1 MCSSEIAQGGKRL
14 DDEEVIDLGSESMS
28 MSFDDDI
35 EVLEEYAAVSPPVS
49 STSKPTEPIRRRE
62 SLRGRLGINF
72 QRPSSRNIGVN
83 NIPVRR
89 DVGIDDNASAGKID
103 VNNISVK
110 QCRVPSV
117 RHDVDDNGYCSHHPE
132 IQLYR
137 RRTDDSG
144 DWVVVR
150 KKCPSCI
157 SKDCPNMLGG
167 SEKNETS
174 NLSGEQ
180 MKMDKSNLTRRNSF
194 VQTIVDDFSSNGDKK
209 ILRAVGRTATVN
221 AAVLMTAATGGV
233 GASAI
238 GYATGGAITA
248 KRLSDGVAK
257 NDEKEVTKS
266 LAVFGAATGA
276 SIAGQALTGAL
287 MIGVAG
293 ASLPVAGAVA
303 FGVGCVSGISAGAL
317 SEWTV
322 DGVMDKMKLRR
333 NKDMS
338 CKEVQDTN
346 EETEIRDESTSIA
359 DDKMKLQRDKE
370 MSSKELQDTD
380 EEKEIRDEAT
390 AIADDKMIDKEMSNK
405 EFQDTSEEKEI
416 RDEATAIPDDNMKLR
431 REKEMSSKEFQDT
444 NEEK

>member
-1 MCSSEIAQGGKRL
+1 M
-14 DDEEVIDLGSESMS
+14 
-28 MSFDDDI
+28 DI
-35 EVLEEYAAVSPPVS
+35 VLII
-49 STSKPTEPIRRRE
+49 T
-62 SLRGRLGINF
+62 
-72 QRPSSRNIGVN
+72 
-83 NIPVRR
+83 
-89 DVGIDDNASAGKID
+89 
-103 VNNISVK
+103 
-110 QCRVPSV
+110 
-117 RHDVDDNGYCSHHPE
+117 E

-137 RRTDDSG
+137 RRSDDSG

-180 MKMDKSNLTRRNSF
+180 MDKSNLTRRNSF

-276 SIAGQALTGAL
+276 SIAGQALTGA
-287 MIGVAG
+287 
-293 ASLPVAGAVA
+293 PHDR
-303 FGVGCVSGISAGAL
+303 GCRCIFACCRSSCLRSGMCERNICWSA
-317 SEWTV
+317 ER
-322 DGVMDKMKLRR
+322 MDSGR
-333 NKDMS
+333 
-338 CKEVQDTN
+338 CHGQD
-346 EETEIRDESTSIA
+346 EIA
-359 DDKMKLQRDKE
+359 KK
-370 MSSKELQDTD
+370 
-380 EEKEIRDEAT
+380 
-390 AIADDKMIDKEMSNK
+390 
-405 EFQDTSEEKEI
+405 
-416 RDEATAIPDDNMKLR
+416 
-431 REKEMSSKEFQDT
+431 
-444 NEEK
+444 

>member
-1 MCSSEIAQGGKRL
+1 MCCSTSEIAQGDKRL
-14 DDEEVIDLGSESMS
+14 DDEVIDLGSESMS

-49 STSKPTEPIRRRE
+49 PSSQPTETIHRRE
-62 SLRGRLGINF
+62 SLKGQLGINF
-72 QRPSSRNIGVN
+72 QRPSSDRNN
-83 NIPVRR
+83 KMSR
-89 DVGIDDNASAGKID
+89 
-103 VNNISVK
+103 
-110 QCRVPSV
+110 QRVPSV
-117 RHDVDDNGYCSHHPE
+117 RHDVDDNGYCAHHPE

-137 RRTDDSG
+137 RRSDDSS

-248 KRLSDGVAK
+248 KRLTDGVAK

-338 CKEVQDTN
+338 K
-346 EETEIRDESTSIA
+346 R
-359 DDKMKLQRDKE
+359 
-370 MSSKELQDTD
+370 SS
-380 EEKEIRDEAT
+380 RH
-390 AIADDKMIDKEMSNK
+390 
-405 EFQDTSEEKEI
+405 
-416 RDEATAIPDDNMKLR
+416 
-431 REKEMSSKEFQDT
+431 
-444 NEEK
+444 